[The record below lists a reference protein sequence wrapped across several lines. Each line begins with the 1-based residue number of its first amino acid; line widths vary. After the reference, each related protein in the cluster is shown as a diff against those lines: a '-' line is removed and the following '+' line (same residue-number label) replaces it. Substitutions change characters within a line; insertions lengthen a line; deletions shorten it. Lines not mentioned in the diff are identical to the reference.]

1 MAVDYYA
8 LMTKAV
14 AGKDAAARDQIY
26 KDAFGLITKSHL
38 AREAASSHA
47 AALEDAIRRIEDDIA
62 AEEANAAA
70 HVNEVLSPEKNWKP
84 FVVGACALVAAIA
97 LSAALY
103 AYVTT
108 SGPAVVASNVTTPS
122 PKPQRGRED
131 VVVADLKP
139 GVDGGSTGEGLPF
152 ALQRQVVFY
161 RTTVVPGSIVVDRE
175 NRFLYLIDAN
185 NSARRY
191 GIGIARECLKG
202 GSFFRVANKLEWPD
216 WQPSATNTRDTE
228 ALQAAAGRPGS
239 FLGARAL
246 LLDKPGLLNSR
257 HQFAKNHRPSR
268 HFRMHPAGQR
278 RRRGFVPARFRGDA
292 GGVCE
297 LTRGLLRINR
307 FDLGGVRRLHA
318 RAGFFGGG
326 QGSDRRQLRPVRQA
340 RLFHLKDQQLGDRN
354 RGNQRHDRHQL
365 ISGAVFVEPVHDQKP
380 IRLEQ
385 SKRSPL
391 IATESRVAPWA
402 SSTVVSVALVNND
415 LVARLAAFFPD
426 HDRLVARLAL
436 PDDGGAALVA
446 RALPDGHAGA
456 NRPNTDA
463 DTGFF
468 CSRNGGAEHNPGRGK
483 NESCFHRSI
492 PQ

>member
-62 AEEANAAA
+62 AEEANSAA

-103 AYVTT
+103 VYVTT

-131 VVVADLKP
+131 VVMADLKP
-139 GVDGGSTGEGLPF
+139 GVDGGSSGEGLPF

-228 ALQAAAGRPGS
+228 ALRAAAGRPGS

-246 LLDKPGLLNSR
+246 LLDKPGLLIHGTNSPKTIGHLVTSGCIR
-257 HQFAKNHRPSR
+257 LVNDDVEDLY
-268 HFRMHPAGQR
+268 R
-278 RRRGFVPARFRGDA
+278 RVS
-292 GGVCE
+292 VE
-297 LTRGLLRINR
+297 TR
-307 FDLGGVRRLHA
+307 V
-318 RAGFFGGG
+318 
-326 QGSDRRQLRPVRQA
+326 
-340 RLFHLKDQQLGDRN
+340 
-354 RGNQRHDRHQL
+354 
-365 ISGAVFVEPVHDQKP
+365 VFV
-380 IRLEQ
+380 
-385 SKRSPL
+385 S
-391 IATESRVAPWA
+391 
-402 SSTVVSVALVNND
+402 
-415 LVARLAAFFPD
+415 
-426 HDRLVARLAL
+426 
-436 PDDGGAALVA
+436 
-446 RALPDGHAGA
+446 
-456 NRPNTDA
+456 
-463 DTGFF
+463 
-468 CSRNGGAEHNPGRGK
+468 
-483 NESCFHRSI
+483 
-492 PQ
+492 